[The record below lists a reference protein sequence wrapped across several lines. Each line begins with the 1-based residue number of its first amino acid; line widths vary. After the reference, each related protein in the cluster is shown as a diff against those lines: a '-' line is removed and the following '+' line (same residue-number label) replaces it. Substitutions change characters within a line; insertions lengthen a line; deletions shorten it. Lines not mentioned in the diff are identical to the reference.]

1 MTKQIDLVLDMNPGT
16 LKLFKY
22 AFLLAIGLLFI
33 TAADAG
39 GLKHEVYHLKGEQD
53 GKTILIVGG
62 IQGDEPGGFTAAS
75 ILVTNYKIKKGNIWV
90 IPNLNFNSIV
100 ESSRGLYGDMN
111 RKFRTIKINDPDYA
125 AVDEVKRL
133 IRNEQVDLVLN
144 LHDGSGFYR
153 KTYIDKERNPNR
165 WGQSIIIDQSFLEGS
180 AFPELEKMGE
190 TVARRVNDRFANSD
204 YQYDVRNTKTRA
216 GNYEMQQT
224 LTYYAVNNKKAAFGL
239 EASKSFLTHE
249 RVYFHLSLIEEFLKL
264 AGVEF
269 ERDFQLTTNDLQRII
284 GKNLALS
291 LYERRIALYLDDVQ
305 QDIRYFPIKRNGK
318 IEFKANN
325 PLLAVV
331 ESKGYYKV
339 KYGNRNIVKLYP
351 QYFDYDESLENV
363 SLMIDGKLKAINI
376 GSTVNVERDFIV
388 KPTEGYRV
396 NVIGF
401 VSNKRS
407 EDDLPVTRNAML
419 KRYSLDHGHDVYR
432 VEFYKGNKFS
442 GMILV
447 RFHG

>member
-1 MTKQIDLVLDMNPGT
+1 MSLGT
-16 LKLFKY
+16 LKLYKS
-22 AFLLAIGLLFI
+22 AFFLAVGLLF
-33 TAADAG
+33 TTVVDAG
-39 GLKHEVYHLKGEQD
+39 GLKHELYHLQGEKD
-53 GKTILIVGG
+53 GKTVLIVGG

-111 RKFRTIKINDPDYA
+111 RKFRTIKHSDPDYD
-125 AVDEVKRL
+125 AVEEVKKL

-153 KTYIDKERNPNR
+153 KSYIDKYRNPHR
-165 WGQSIIIDQSFLEGS
+165 WGQSIVIDQSFLEGS

-190 TVARRVNDRFANSD
+190 TVAQRVNNRFPRSD
-204 YQYDVRNTKTRA
+204 FHYNVKNTKTRA
-216 GNYEMQQT
+216 GNYEMQKT
-224 LTYYAVNNKKAAFGL
+224 LTYYAVNNKKAAFGI

-249 RVYFHLSLIEEFLKL
+249 RVYFHLNLIEEFLKL

-269 ERDFQLTTNDLQRII
+269 ERNFQLTMHDLKHII

-305 QDIRYFPIKRNGK
+305 QDIRYFPIKRSGE

-331 ESKGYYKV
+331 ASKGYYKV

-351 QYFDYDESLENV
+351 QYFDYDESLEKV
-363 SLMIDGKLKAINI
+363 TLTVDGKDKSVNI
-376 GSTVNVERDFIV
+376 GSTVSVQRDFVV
-388 KPTEGYRV
+388 KPKDGYRV

-407 EDDLPVTRNAML
+407 EDDLPVTRKAIL

-432 VEFYKGNKFS
+432 VEFYKGSKFS

>member
-1 MTKQIDLVLDMNPGT
+1 MNPGT

-22 AFLLAIGLLFI
+22 TLVFTLALLLTSLAN
-33 TAADAG
+33 AG
-39 GLKHEVYHLKGEQD
+39 GLKHEVYHLKGEQN

-75 ILVTNYKIKKGNIWV
+75 MLVTNYKIKKGNIWV

-111 RKFRTIKINDPDYA
+111 RKFRTIKVNDPDYD
-125 AVDEVKRL
+125 AVEEVKRL
-133 IRNEQVDLVLN
+133 IRDDQVDLVLN

-153 KTYIDKERNPNR
+153 KTYIDKDRNPNR

-180 AFPELEKMGE
+180 VFPELEKMGE
-190 TVARRVNDRFANSD
+190 TVALRVNERFSNSD
-204 YQYDVRNTKTRA
+204 FRYNVRNTKTRA
-216 GNYEMQQT
+216 GDYEMQKT

-239 EASKSFLTHE
+239 EASKSFVTHE
-249 RVYFHLSLIEEFLKL
+249 RVYFHLNLIEEFLKL
-264 AGVEF
+264 SGVEF
-269 ERDFQLTTNDLQRII
+269 ERDFQLTMNDLQKII

-291 LYERRIALYLDDVQ
+291 LYERRIGLYLDDVQ
-305 QDIRYFPIKRNGK
+305 QDIRYFPIKRNSE

-339 KYGNRNIVKLYP
+339 KYGNRNIVRLYP
-351 QYFDYDESLENV
+351 QYFDYDESLEKV
-363 SLMIDGKLKAINI
+363 ALMVDGNLKTINI
-376 GSTVNVERDFIV
+376 GSTVNVERGFVV
-388 KPTEGYRV
+388 KPTDGYRV

-401 VSNKRS
+401 VSNKKS
-407 EDDLPVTRNAML
+407 EDDLQVTKNAML
-419 KRYSLDHGHDVYR
+419 KRYSLDRGHDVYR
-432 VEFYKGNKFS
+432 VEFYRGNKFS